1 MENVLHGWQTTVSNV
16 VINNFTRILKESSK
30 ETIKKCVGN
39 ILSAMEDIIHEDDFN
54 DSNIGSVDKL
64 FMKATNSVFFNNHFM
79 ITKPIIAPEGFYDI
93 VDKDLKWSDIFTDY
107 TFIHDNIAEDLN
119 IKDNLFIK
127 RYNEDTKG
135 VKYSRLFDY
144 GMIQT
149 LCSKANS
156 SGFENIKLATEAH
169 FKLNVILLI
178 FTYMQKEDEDDNSIV
193 RNIAKD
199 INNYSYSLYEGNEV
213 KIVACENER
222 GYTREYIIDKN
233 NKVSD
238 NSPTY
243 TFRFFVKFKQ
253 EGGILFFDDTKLDS
267 DEHHDVVITQKI
279 LNDMRYYHGEYITDD
294 GISLF
299 AFKMLNERL
308 YGVDIKYPSLYD
320 KYMKFCV
327 NGVIQENEV
336 IKVSP
341 PTASNYD
348 ASEYG
353 DPIKLSVECDFYTDD
368 YVVSYGI
375 TGYDDGYIGTKIEK
389 EEFDYLVKFNEKYR
403 DNY

>member
-1 MENVLHGWQTTVSNV
+1 MENVLHGWQTTVTNV
-16 VINNFTRILKESSK
+16 VINHFTRILRESSK
-30 ETIKKCVGN
+30 ETIKKCTGD
-39 ILSAMEDIIHEDDFN
+39 ILTAMEDIIHEDDFDDN
-54 DSNIGSVDKL
+54 NIGGVDKL
-64 FMKATNSVFFNNHFM
+64 FMKATNSVFFNQHF
-79 ITKPIIAPEGFYDI
+79 INTKPIIAPEDFYDI

-107 TFIHDNIAEDLN
+107 NFIHDNISEDLN
-119 IKDNLFIK
+119 IKDNLFVK

-135 VKYSRLFDY
+135 VKYSRLFDC

-156 SGFENIKLATEAH
+156 SGFDNIKLATEAH

-178 FTYMQKEDEDDNSIV
+178 FVYMQKDDEDDNSIV

-199 INNYSYSLYEGNEV
+199 INSYSYSLYEGNEV
-213 KIVACENER
+213 KITACENDR
-222 GYTREYIIDKN
+222 GYTKEYIIDKN

-238 NSPTY
+238 NSPSY

-253 EGGILFFDDTKLDS
+253 EGNILFFDSTKMDS
-267 DEHHDVVITQKI
+267 DEYHDVVITQEI
-279 LNDMRYYHGEYITDD
+279 LNGMELYHGEYISDYNL
-294 GISLF
+294 SLS
-299 AFKMLNERL
+299 AFQILIERL
-308 YGVDIKYPSLYD
+308 YGVDIKYSSLYD
-320 KYMKFCV
+320 KHMSFFV
-327 NGVIQENEV
+327 GVIQENEV

-348 ASEYG
+348 ASNYD
-353 DPIKLSVECDFYTDD
+353 DPIKLSVECDFDTDEC
-368 YVVSYGI
+368 VVSYGI

-403 DNY
+403 DC